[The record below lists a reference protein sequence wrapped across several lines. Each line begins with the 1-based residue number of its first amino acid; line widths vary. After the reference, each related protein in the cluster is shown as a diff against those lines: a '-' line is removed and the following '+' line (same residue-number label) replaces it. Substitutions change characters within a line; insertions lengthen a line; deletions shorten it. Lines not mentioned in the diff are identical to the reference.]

1 MSKKIR
7 MGIVADHDP
16 KSRYH
21 AATTHSILHA
31 AEALSIPAEPVWIET
46 DSLDREEGAAQLQDC
61 DGIWC
66 GPGSPYKSMEGAL
79 RAIRFARENDR
90 PFIGT

>member
-16 KSRYH
+16 NSPYH
-21 AATTHSILHA
+21 TATTHSILHA
-31 AEALSIPAEPVWIET
+31 AEALAISAEPVWIET
-46 DSLDREEGAAQLQDC
+46 DSLDSEEGAAQLRDC
-61 DGIWC
+61 NGIWC
-66 GPGSPYKSMEGAL
+66 GPGSPYRSMEGAL
-79 RAIRFARENDR
+79 RAIRFARENDT